1 MILIC
6 QYTIQIY
13 TTITLGD
20 INVSGFVQIYYATN
34 ATNENIS
41 NILAFKYINIQYPLP
56 FTKLRLL
63 PHVLSSPVLV
73 PSQHWL
79 WRNNDDHR

>member
-34 ATNENIS
+34 ATNKDIS
-41 NILAFKYINIQYPLP
+41 DILTFLTFKY
-56 FTKLRLL
+56 
-63 PHVLSSPVLV
+63 PH
-73 PSQHWL
+73 
-79 WRNNDDHR
+79 

>member
-41 NILAFKYINIQYPLP
+41 SILAFKCIHININITSHHYQI
-56 FTKLRLL
+56 TIA
-63 PHVLSSPVLV
+63 LSRSTLTCPCQQSTLIVV
-73 PSQHWL
+73 
-79 WRNNDDHR
+79 

>member
-41 NILAFKYINIQYPLP
+41 NILAFKCIHINITSHHYQI
-56 FTKLRLL
+56 TIA
-63 PHVLSSPVLV
+63 
-73 PSQHWL
+73 PSRSILTCPCQQSAL
-79 WRNNDDHR
+79 IVA